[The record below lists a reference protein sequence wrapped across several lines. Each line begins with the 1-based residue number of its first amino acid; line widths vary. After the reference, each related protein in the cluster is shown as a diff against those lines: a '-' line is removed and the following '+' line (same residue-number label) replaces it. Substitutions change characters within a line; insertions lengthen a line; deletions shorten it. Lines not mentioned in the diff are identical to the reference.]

1 MRRPRLHVVLL
12 VVSLVAVSIPLTSAP
27 ASAAPWVGF
36 GKSLRARE

>member
-12 VVSLVAVSIPLTSAP
+12 VASLVVVAIPLTSAP
-27 ASAAPWVGF
+27 ASAAPSVGF